1 MIALNVIVIEIYQ
14 KLGKYYLNL
23 TERRE
28 ATKQYIL
35 NEITQW
41 DIKTLKQGDNYF
53 FKPKEFIGDK
63 NSSPFEVRL
72 LKSKAVE
79 GYHELKFGNLNAST
93 DEEKF
98 KWDDK
103 DPYKLQKAL
112 FLSKVLELK
121 IKSLFETGEIIGI
134 MFQPYDGDGLADD
147 RYSYFYNMFSKLG
160 KDKYDLD
167 KGEFEAEGTYFI
179 TPKI

>member
-1 MIALNVIVIEIYQ
+1 MRALNIIAIETYQ
-14 KLGKYYLNL
+14 KLEKHYSNL

-41 DIKTLKQGDNYF
+41 GIKTLEQGDNYF
-53 FKPKEFIGDK
+53 FRPKEFKGDK
-63 NSSPFEVRL
+63 NSPPFEIRL
-72 LKSKAVE
+72 LKSKAIE
-79 GYHELKFGNLNAST
+79 EYHELKFGNLNAST
-93 DEEKF
+93 DEERY

-112 FLSKVLELK
+112 FLRKVLESK
-121 IKSLFETGEIIGI
+121 IKSLFDSGEIMGI
-134 MFQPYDGDGLADD
+134 IFQPYDGDGLADD
-147 RYSYFYNMFSKLG
+147 RYSYFYNMYSKLG

>member
-1 MIALNVIVIEIYQ
+1 MRSLTILAIPIYQ
-14 KLGKYYLNL
+14 TLGKKYLNL
-23 TERRE
+23 TERAE
-28 ATKQYIL
+28 ATKQYII

-41 DIKTLKQGDNYF
+41 TIKSLNQDENYF
-53 FKPKEFIGDK
+53 FKPNQFQG
-63 NSSPFEVRL
+63 SSKSTPFEVRL
-72 LKSKAVE
+72 LKSKALE
-79 GYHELKFGNLNAST
+79 GYHELKFGNLNAEE

-98 KWDDK
+98 KWDDN

-112 FLSKVLELK
+112 FLKNVLETKVKKLLDSEH
-121 IKSLFETGEIIGI
+121 IMGI
-134 MFQPYDGDGLADD
+134 LFQPYKGDGLEDD
-147 RYSYFYNMFSKLG
+147 RLSYFYNMYSKLG

>member
-1 MIALNVIVIEIYQ
+1 MRALNIIAIETYQ
-14 KLGKYYLNL
+14 KLEKHYSNL

-41 DIKTLKQGDNYF
+41 GIKTLEQGDNYF
-53 FKPKEFIGDK
+53 FRPKEFKGDK
-63 NSSPFEVRL
+63 NSPPFEIRL

-79 GYHELKFGNLNAST
+79 GYHELKFGNLNAPT

-103 DPYKLQKAL
+103 DPYRLQKAL
-112 FLSKVLELK
+112 FLSRVLESK
-121 IKSLFETGEIIGI
+121 IKPLFESGKVIGI
-134 MFQPYDGDGLADD
+134 MFQPYDGDGLAND

>member
-1 MIALNVIVIEIYQ
+1 MESLSKLAIPIYQ
-14 KLGKYYLNL
+14 KLSEKYFNL

-35 NEITQW
+35 TEITQW
-41 DIKTLKQGDNYF
+41 EIKALEQGDNYF

-63 NSSPFEVRL
+63 NSPPFEVRL
-72 LKSKAVE
+72 LKSKTIE
-79 GYHELKFGNLNAST
+79 GWHELKFGNLNASN

-98 KWDDK
+98 KWNDK

-112 FLSKVLELK
+112 FLVKVLESK
-121 IKSLFETGEIIGI
+121 IKPLFETEKIIGI

-147 RYSYFYNMFSKLG
+147 RYSYFYNMYSKLG
-160 KDKYDLD
+160 KDKYNLE

-179 TPKI
+179 TKK

>member
-1 MIALNVIVIEIYQ
+1 MRALNVIALEIYQ
-14 KLGKYYLNL
+14 QLNIKYSNL

-41 DIKTLKQGDNYF
+41 EIKTLEQENNYF

-63 NSSPFEVRL
+63 NSPPFEVRL

-79 GYHELKFGNLNAST
+79 GYHELKFGNLNAET

-112 FLSKVLELK
+112 FLRNVLDKK
-121 IKSLFETGEIIGI
+121 IKSLFETGEIKGI
-134 MFQPYDGDGLADD
+134 MFQPYNGDGLADD
-147 RYSYFYNMFSKLG
+147 RYSYFYNMYSKLG